1 MQFKF
6 LKLTISICLLGG
18 LIWYLTNQQS
28 VKKITDS
35 ETKTQEKENPL
46 ARMEHEFKML
56 KSPITGKIPRGIQQK
71 SVQIAQKT
79 ASFQLQKHPNQK
91 NIPTINVS
99 IKGPN
104 NYGGR
109 TRAFAFDVL
118 DSDVIIAGGVSSG
131 IFRSTDNGENW
142 TRVTPAGM
150 IHNLTAIA
158 QDTRTGQE
166 DTWYI
171 GTGERIGNSAEE
183 TGATYLGFGMW
194 KSMDNGATWDALD
207 STQDS
212 DLEVFDDDF
221 DYISRIIVNP
231 TNGDVL
237 VVAGE
242 VIKRS
247 TNSGTD
253 WDDELGDT
261 DTNNGQPGDIIYN
274 TASGKFYAAIH
285 GEASNSAGIWSSTD
299 GDNWTLERTPEQLNS
314 SNTNER
320 VGRMVLANVANTAGI
335 VVMSQLSTPFNCSTG
350 GGTSEVGLYHFDGN
364 STWTD
369 HTDKISDCA
378 GGSTDPKG
386 ISLQGAYNMCITT
399 KPNDPNLVY
408 MGGVEVFSY
417 NLTNNEYTFIGGS
430 QLAASDINLHV
441 DNHLLLFENDD
452 VLWAG
457 NDGGLRNTNVATSP
471 LDENGFEWNNKNKD
485 YITYQ
490 YYDADIHPDNGSE
503 FVAGAAQD
511 NAFTIQPTTAEAR
524 EVGPTADGIAV
535 GIISGTDFNTYTL
548 LAGSQEGGVCRLV
561 NGADT
566 DIQPEDRTQGFN
578 TKFHLDDDNRNI
590 FYYFGTDQMGTEQDD
605 SDDEYGLQR
614 TRSVSTIADGTI
626 TGNSTT
632 GYEDLTGITGA
643 ISASVSAMATSR
655 NLQYGSAYTASDVNR
670 KAYFGTEDGKVYR
683 LNDPAFAAA
692 NTTPINITPT
702 GSNGYVSDI
711 AVNPMDD
718 KEVIVTYSN
727 YDTPSV
733 WHTSD
738 ASVATPTWT
747 NIEGASGSAVEISS
761 ARSALIVNTNATKVY
776 LVGTSA
782 GLYGTDALS
791 GATTTWTKVG
801 TNADIGLAVCSEMR
815 LRTSDNKV
823 ALGTHGNG
831 LFLLSLPTSLS
842 VELISFTGKA
852 TQDGNLLKWTTATE
866 EFNQGFEIQKSTDGE
881 SFAKI
886 GFVRGNGFSYTAQSY
901 EFLDKTTE
909 TGLIYYR
916 LKQIDEGRTYQY
928 SAAIN
933 ITRDEDKTEDSMFS
947 FYPNPVIDR
956 LTVENGKGIATIYNI
971 SGQLMLSVPI
981 DDNKQQ
987 IDVASLPKGNYVL
1000 TLHQNNGQLLTR
1012 SFVK

>member
-1 MQFKF
+1 MQSKF
-6 LKLTISICLLGG
+6 LKLTIPIFLLGM
-18 LIWYLTNQQS
+18 LTWS
-28 VKKITDS
+28 IVKKGLTTEKTDLD
-35 ETKTQEKENPL
+35 TKTEQEKENPL

-71 SVQIAQKT
+71 AVQIAQKT
-79 ASFQLQKHPNQK
+79 TNFQLQKHPSQK

-109 TRAFAFDVL
+109 TRAFAFDSRN
-118 DSDVIIAGGVSSG
+118 SDVIIAGGVSSG

-150 IHNLTAIA
+150 IHNMTAIA

-166 DTWYI
+166 DIWYI
-171 GTGERIGNSAEE
+171 GTGEKIGNSTEAE
-183 TGATYLGFGMW
+183 GAIYLGFGMW
-194 KSMDNGATWDALD
+194 KSTDNGLTWNALS
-207 STQDS
+207 STQS
-212 DLEVFDDDF
+212 GDLESFDNDF
-221 DYISRIIVNP
+221 DYISRIVVNP
-231 TNGDVL
+231 INGNVL
-237 VVAGE
+237 AVTGE

-247 TNSGTD
+247 TNGGTS
-253 WDDELGDT
+253 WTDELGDT
-261 DTNNGQPGDIIYN
+261 NTNSGQPGDIIYN
-274 TASGKFYAAIH
+274 TTGGKFYAAIH
-285 GEASNSAGIWSSTD
+285 GQANSSGGIWSSTD
-299 GDNWTLERTPEQLNS
+299 GDTWMQERTPIQLNADG
-314 SNTNER
+314 T
-320 VGRMVLANVANTAGI
+320 GRMLLANVANTSGI

-350 GGTSEVGLYHFDGN
+350 GGTSEVGLHHFDGN

-369 HTDKISDCA
+369 HTGKISNCA
-378 GGSTDPKG
+378 GGSTTPKG

-408 MGGVEVFSY
+408 MGGVEVFRY
-417 NLTNNEYTFIGGS
+417 NLTSNEYTFIGGS
-430 QLAASDINLHV
+430 QLPAGATNLHV
-441 DNHLLLFENDD
+441 DNNLLLFESDD
-452 VLWAG
+452 ILWAG
-457 NDGGLRNTNVATSP
+457 NDGGLRNTNVETST
-471 LDENGFEWNNKNKD
+471 LNADGYEWDDKNKD

-511 NAFTIQPTTAEAR
+511 NAFTIQPATAEAR

-535 GIISGTDFNTYTL
+535 GIISGTDFNTYTI
-548 LAGSQEGGVCRLV
+548 LAGSQKGGVCRLV

-578 TKFHLDDDNRNI
+578 TKFHLDDDNRGI

-614 TRSVSTIADGTI
+614 TRSVSTVADGTI

-655 NLQYGSAYTASDVNR
+655 NLQYGSAYTASDANR

-692 NTTPINITPT
+692 NTAPINITPT

-761 ARSALIVNTNATKVY
+761 ARSVLIVNTNATKVY

-852 TQDGNLLKWTTATE
+852 TKDGNLLKWTTATE
-866 EFNQGFEIQKSTDGE
+866 EFNQGFEIQKSTDGA

-909 TGLIYYR
+909 TGPIYYR

-933 ITRDEDKTEDSMFS
+933 ITRDEDKEEDAMFS

-956 LTVENGKGIATIYNI
+956 LTVENGEGIATIYNI
-971 SGQLMLSVPI
+971 SGQSMLSVTI
-981 DDNKQQ
+981 GDSKQQ

-1000 TLHQNNGQLLTR
+1000 ALRQNNGQLLTR